1 MENKYLIELKT
12 LLHNL
17 AKSRNIG
24 IYLFGSR
31 ARGDSLASSDVDI
44 AIIPNNEIDSVEIAF
59 WREKI
64 EDSNIPY
71 HVELV
76 NLNEVTDDFKKEIM
90 KDAVAW
96 ND

>member
-1 MENKYLIELKT
+1 M
-12 LLHNL
+12 H
-17 AKSRNIG
+17 
-24 IYLFGSR
+24 
-31 ARGDSLASSDVDI
+31 
-44 AIIPNNEIDSVEIAF
+44 NNEMDSMEIAF

-64 EDSNIPY
+64 EDANIPY